1 MTVIDRALIVR
12 FVEMASNRLAGDW
25 VVMGGAVLP
34 FLGIEHRTTLDIDV
48 AWTKDATSDQML
60 VLMEIAE
67 QLGLPVEA
75 VNQSG
80 AFFLHRIE
88 NWKDNLVVLRKGRQA
103 TIFRPDITLFVLLK
117 IGRFT
122 ESDMTDCLE
131 FIKHTRGYGEH
142 PDLPRLRRA
151 IRDLERKNDTSPGKR
166 ERLGILLD
174 AL

>member
-1 MTVIDRALIVR
+1 
-12 FVEMASNRLAGDW
+12 
-25 VVMGGAVLP
+25 MGGAVLP
-34 FLGIEHRTTLDIDV
+34 LLGIEHRTTLDIDV
-48 AWTKDATSDQML
+48 AWTKDVGSDQML

-88 NWKDNLVVLRKGRQA
+88 NWKDNLVVLRKGRQT
-103 TIFRPDITLFVLLK
+103 TIFRPDVTLFVLLK
-117 IGRFT
+117 IGRLT

-131 FIKHTRGYGEH
+131 FLKYARKHGEH

-151 IRDLERKNDTSPGKR
+151 IRDLESKDDTSPNKR